1 MPSTRVILVRGRNVS
16 QSHSGYLVKPPKTLL
31 LRKSLLSPSVIMILD
46 LLEVSS
52 SLPYPESTELTIQAR
67 SSYHCRLQQR
77 SILMILLS
85 ITYVTGR
92 DLMIDVKRFTMLVR
106 NATKS
111 SLRLLASWTRSCLKL
126 LLLEMV
132 SFPGPF
138 LS

>member
-1 MPSTRVILVRGRNVS
+1 VPSTRVILVKGRNVS
-16 QSHSGYLVKPPKTLL
+16 QSHSGFSVKPPKTL
-31 LRKSLLSPSVIMILD
+31 RHPKSLLSPSVIMILD

-52 SLPYPESTELTIQAR
+52 SLPEGTELTIQAR
-67 SSYHCRLQQR
+67 SSYHCRLPPR

-85 ITYVTGR
+85 TTYVTGR

-132 SFPGPF
+132 SFLGTF
-138 LS
+138 LP